1 MLTLPALLFRVSLT
15 LFSLIITSSFLVML
29 VPNSL
34 RNRYGNAIN
43 LVNDLLVLLMLG
55 GFVSISPGAAK
66 ATDMVRILALGDSLT
81 AGYGLPKKDSF
92 PSQLERA
99 LLNKGISAKVTN
111 GGVSG
116 DTSAGGVSRLD
127 WLLSEGFDG
136 VIIELGANDGLRG
149 LEPKETQKNLNSI
162 INLLKQKNIAVL
174 LTGMQAPPNLGSDYG
189 KEFTEIFSYLATKH
203 KIVFFPF
210 FLEGVATVVELN
222 QKDGI
227 HPNLKGVEVI
237 VKNILPYVEEMLM
250 NVKRR

>member
-1 MLTLPALLFRVSLT
+1 
-15 LFSLIITSSFLVML
+15 
-29 VPNSL
+29 
-34 RNRYGNAIN
+34 
-43 LVNDLLVLLMLG
+43 MLG
-55 GFVSISPGAAK
+55 GFVSISLGAAK

-81 AGYGLPKKDSF
+81 AGYGLPQKDSF

>member
-1 MLTLPALLFRVSLT
+1 M
-15 LFSLIITSSFLVML
+15 SF
-29 VPNSL
+29 
-34 RNRYGNAIN
+34 
-43 LVNDLLVLLMLG
+43 VNDLLVLLASGAVVFLMLC
-55 GFVSISPGAAK
+55 SAK
-66 ATDMVRILALGDSLT
+66 AADSARLLALGDSLS
-81 AGYGLPKKDSF
+81 AGYGLPREDSF

-210 FLEGVATVVELN
+210 F
-222 QKDGI
+222 
-227 HPNLKGVEVI
+227 
-237 VKNILPYVEEMLM
+237 
-250 NVKRR
+250 